1 LQIPANQIKLG
12 ITTERFTMS
21 DKPIEQDPFKPQEPN
36 IPGVTGNPARH
47 KPASESPPRPAASQF
62 PSSPTVTDNIPTQK
76 WLAIAALA
84 IGLVSLALFLWKH
97 SGAPEQSE
105 EVPAAAPVVDLPPV
119 AASQPAVALA
129 VGPGPVA
136 TTAELAKPWS
146 SKRFEFHAP
155 QTGDNLSALVV
166 HLPNGVYWAFS
177 LREPFGT
184 CEMEYVTDL
193 GKLQRDYGFHA
204 DHPMVGDPCNR
215 AVFDLTRYGTGPNG
229 VVRGAIVSGQ
239 GVRPPTA
246 IEIKVRGKQIVA
258 TQLEH

>member
-1 LQIPANQIKLG
+1 LQIPANQIKLR
-12 ITTERFTMS
+12 IATERFTMS
-21 DKPIEQDPFKPQEPN
+21 DKPKAQDPFKPQEPD

-47 KPASESPPRPAASQF
+47 QPAPELAGPVTSQF
-62 PSSPTVTDNIPTQK
+62 RSSTGVAEKIPAQK
-76 WLAIAALA
+76 WLAVAGLA
-84 IGLVSLALFLWKH
+84 IGLVSLGLFWWKH
-97 SGAPEQSE
+97 SGATTPSQ
-105 EVPAAAPVVDLPPV
+105 EVTAAVPVVDLPPV
-119 AASQPAVALA
+119 APPQPAVVLA
-129 VGPGPVA
+129 IGPGPVA

-146 SKRFEFHAP
+146 SKRFEFHVP
-155 QTGDNLSALVV
+155 QTADNLSAVVV
-166 HLPNGVYWAFS
+166 HLPGGGYWGFS

-184 CEMEYVTDL
+184 CELEYVTDL
-193 GKLQRDYGFHA
+193 GKLKRDYDFHA

-246 IEIKVRGKQIVA
+246 IEIKVRGKQVVA